1 MKETL
6 GLEHSKIFR
15 FQARKLT
22 LELWYQ
28 SKINTEVP
36 ENKGDIEFF
45 QIKKEAFKLTRD
57 HPNIVDS
64 PNFRKDLPVIV
75 FIHGF
80 HSSSRS
86 EEPRGVAGI
95 LVDKVD
101 SNVLVLDSSR
111 LISTIYVRSTY
122 YSSFIGNEL
131 GKYLASLHNGKSE
144 SDEEI
149 SKLSFKNIGISAGIN
164 SEDIHVIGHSLG
176 AQIAGFA
183 GKTFEK
189 LTGSK
194 MARITGL
201 DPAGPCFFEEKPDS
215 RLSKNDAEFV
225 DVIHTNAGVYGYI
238 NPIGFFV

>member
-1 MKETL
+1 MQETL
-6 GLEHSKIFR
+6 GLENLKVFG

-28 SKINTEVP
+28 SKDKVHDK
-36 ENKGDIEFF
+36 KGEFF
-45 QIKKEAFKLTRD
+45 EIKKEESKLTRS
-57 HPNIVDS
+57 PQILLAS
-64 PNFRKDLPVIV
+64 PNFRQHLPVIV

-131 GKYLASLHNGKSE
+131 GKYLASLHNGKWE
-144 SDEEI
+144 
-149 SKLSFKNIGISAGIN
+149 
-164 SEDIHVIGHSLG
+164 
-176 AQIAGFA
+176 
-183 GKTFEK
+183 
-189 LTGSK
+189 
-194 MARITGL
+194 
-201 DPAGPCFFEEKPDS
+201 
-215 RLSKNDAEFV
+215 
-225 DVIHTNAGVYGYI
+225 
-238 NPIGFFV
+238 